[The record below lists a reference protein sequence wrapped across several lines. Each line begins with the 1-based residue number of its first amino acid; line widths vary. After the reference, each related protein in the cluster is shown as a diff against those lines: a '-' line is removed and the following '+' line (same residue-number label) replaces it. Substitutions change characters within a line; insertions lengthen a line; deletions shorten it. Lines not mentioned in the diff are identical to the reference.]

1 MGILIIDKAKE
12 AKRMTLGEL
21 IDMKHYYIEF
31 YVTNASRLS
40 KTMVL
45 ATSETEAKDKLHKLY
60 NFTRIVTCE
69 IL

>member
-1 MGILIIDKAKE
+1 
-12 AKRMTLGEL
+12 
-21 IDMKHYYIEF
+21 MKHYYIEF

-45 ATSETEAKDKLHKLY
+45 ATSETEAKDKLHELY
-60 NFTRIVTCE
+60 NPIRIVTCE